1 MKLLSPASANTKTR
15 KSAEKAKEYRIV
27 SLMLAPAATA
37 NGKSVCS
44 HSTSACERLC
54 VGGDGIGLAQVFQ
67 KIGQSRR
74 YKVNWMHADRAAFM
88 KQLETELETEQRLA
102 DREGTTLVARLNCF
116 SDLNWFSLIRR
127 FPSMIA
133 YDYTK
138 NLARI
143 TSPDKPEN
151 YWLTGSWTENKA
163 NQRDCIELL
172 RKGENI
178 AIAFADLSGHFVGN
192 RALNQRIPKTWTL
205 DGTSFHVLDGDD
217 TDLRML
223 DRRAKRGQNGFVVA
237 LRLKSGS
244 SEQRRESIESGFCQ
258 ILE

>member
-27 SLMLAPAATA
+27 SLMLAPADSAG
-37 NGKSVCS
+37 GKTVCS
-44 HSTSACERLC
+44 HSTRSCEKLC
-54 VGGDGIGLAQVFQ
+54 VGGDGIGLAQVF
-67 KIGQSRR
+67 KAIGESRR
-74 YKVNWMHADRAAFM
+74 QKTNWYNTDRAAFM

-102 DREGTTLVARLNCF
+102 DREGTILCARLNCF
-116 SDLNWFSLIRR
+116 SDLNFFSLIRR
-127 FPSMIA
+127 FPSMVA

-138 NLARI
+138 NLPRI
-143 TSPDKPEN
+143 TSPEKPQN

-172 RKGENI
+172 RQGENI

-205 DGTSFHVLDGDD
+205 DGTEFNCIDGDD

-223 DRRAKRGQNGFVVA
+223 DKRAKPGKLGYIVA
-237 LRLKSGS
+237 LRLKSGT

-258 ILE
+258 LIE

>member
-15 KSAEKAKEYRIV
+15 KSAEKAREYRIV
-27 SLMLAPAATA
+27 SLMLAPADSAG
-37 NGKSVCS
+37 GKTVCS

-67 KIGQSRR
+67 RIGQSRR
-74 YKVNWMHADRAAFM
+74 EKTTWYNTDRAAFM
-88 KQLETELETEQRLA
+88 RQLESELETEQRLA
-102 DREGTTLVARLNCF
+102 DRDGTILCARLNCF

-127 FPSMIA
+127 FPSMVA

-138 NLARI
+138 NLQRI
-143 TSPDKPEN
+143 ISPEKPEN

-163 NQRDCIELL
+163 NQRECIELL
-172 RKGENI
+172 RRGENI
-178 AIAFADLSGHFVGN
+178 AIAFADLAGHFVGN

-205 DGTSFHVLDGDD
+205 DGTEFNCLDGDD
-217 TDLRML
+217 SDLRML
-223 DRRAKRGQNGFVVA
+223 DRRAKPGKPGYIVA

>member
-27 SLMLAPAATA
+27 SLMLAPADSAG
-37 NGKSVCS
+37 GKTVCS
-44 HSTSACERLC
+44 HSTRACEKLC

-67 KIGQSRR
+67 RIGQSRR
-74 YKVNWMHADRAAFM
+74 EKTNWYNTDRAAFM
-88 KQLETELETEQRLA
+88 KQLESELETEQRLA
-102 DREGTTLVARLNCF
+102 DREGTILCGRLNCF
-116 SDLNWFSLIRR
+116 SELNWFNLIRK
-127 FPSMIA
+127 FPNA
-133 YDYTK
+133 VFYDYAK
-138 NLARI
+138 NLQRI
-143 TSPDKPEN
+143 TSPEKPEN

-163 NQRDCIELL
+163 NQRDCVELL

-178 AIAFADLSGHFVGN
+178 AVAFADLAGHFAGN

-205 DGTSFHVLDGDD
+205 DGTEFNCLDGDD
-217 TDLRML
+217 SDLRML
-223 DRRAKRGQNGFVVA
+223 DRRAKRGQNGFIVA
-237 LRLKSGS
+237 LRLKSGT

>member
-15 KSAEKAKEYRIV
+15 KSAEKAREYRIV
-27 SLMLAPAATA
+27 SLMLAPAASA
-37 NGKSVCS
+37 NGKTVCS
-44 HSTSACERLC
+44 HSSAACEKLC
-54 VGGDGIGLAQVFQ
+54 VGGDGIGLAQVF
-67 KIGQSRR
+67 KAISQSRR
-74 YKVNWMHADRAAFM
+74 DKVNWMHSDRVGFM
-88 KQLETELETEQRLA
+88 RQLETELETEQRLA
-102 DREGTTLVARLNCF
+102 DRDGTTLVARLNCF

-127 FPSMIA
+127 FPNMLA

-138 NLARI
+138 NLSRI
-143 TSPDKPEN
+143 VSPDKPAN

-172 RKGENI
+172 RRGENI

-192 RALNQRIPKTWTL
+192 RALYQRLPKTWTL
-205 DGTSFHVLDGDD
+205 DGTELQVLDGDD
-217 TDLRML
+217 SDLRML
-223 DRRAKRGQNGFVVA
+223 DKRAKPGKLGYIIG

-258 ILE
+258 LIE

>member
-27 SLMLAPAATA
+27 SLMLAPAASA
-37 NGKSVCS
+37 NGKTVCS
-44 HSTSACERLC
+44 HSSAACERLC
-54 VGGDGIGLAQVFQ
+54 VGSDGIGLAQVF
-67 KIGQSRR
+67 KAIGQSRR
-74 YKVNWMHADRAAFM
+74 DKVNWLHADRAAFM
-88 KQLETELETEQRLA
+88 KQLESELENEQRLA
-102 DREGTTLVARLNCF
+102 DRDGTTLCGRMNCF
-116 SDLNWFSLIRR
+116 SDLNFFSLIRR
-127 FPSMIA
+127 FPNA
-133 YDYTK
+133 VFYDYTK

-143 TSPDKPEN
+143 TSPEKPEN

-172 RKGENI
+172 RRGENI

-192 RALNQRIPKTWTL
+192 RALYQRLPKTWTL
-205 DGTSFHVLDGDD
+205 DGTELQVLDGDD
-217 TDLRML
+217 SDLRML
-223 DRRAKRGQNGFVVA
+223 DKRAKPGKLGYIIG

-258 ILE
+258 LIE